1 MSTASRFRDAALRI
15 LLLEDSKFDAELLRE
30 CLRGS
35 FPNAVLERVCG
46 EHAFVDAISQR
57 AFDAILSDHE
67 LPDFSGP
74 QALQI
79 ARRLCPGTP
88 FIFVSGVI
96 GEDNA
101 VELLKRG
108 ATDFVSKGRLARLP
122 VAIDRALRE
131 VAERTAR
138 DHAENQ
144 LREADATFARV
155 VDSLRDYA
163 VILLDVDGH
172 IRSWNRAARE
182 VFGFKRSQVIG
193 ASAALLFTPEDRA
206 ADVPDTQL
214 RVALVRGKA
223 GGDRWMLRADG
234 ARFRAEGVVT
244 PLYSP
249 SGAHTGYCK
258 IVHDATAAFEQ
269 AAALRAAKDEA
280 ERANLAKDHF
290 LAVLSHE
297 LRTPLTPIASAAYVL
312 ERYARVPEQY
322 RGLLPMIQRNIALEA
337 RLIDDLLDL
346 SAISAGKVTLR
357 AKPVDLHALI
367 HVVIEMVAEQVRD
380 KRQALVLRLEAADAT
395 VEADEARMEQVLW
408 NILRNAIK
416 FTPQGGRIEL
426 RTESDGQVIRVHCQD
441 NGIGIEPGVL
451 PRIFTAFEQAD
462 SDIAKRFGGLGLGL
476 TIARWLVAEH
486 KGRLWAHSDGLGK
499 GSTFSLELAC
509 MDPTQALLPGETA
522 ADAVPAAEHSLLL
535 VEDNADAATPMLL
548 SLEHYGYRVTHAM
561 NCAQALQ
568 AMQSARF
575 DVVVTDLGLP
585 DGNGVELGRTLS
597 GIVPVIALSGYGTEH
612 DVERTAKAGFAGHL
626 VKPADPATVH
636 ATVQEALTRA
646 APGGTLVGGQ
656 REAGAARP
664 VDQPAND
671 ARGRR

>member
-1 MSTASRFRDAALRI
+1 MSKFRDAALRI
-15 LLLEDSKFDAELLRE
+15 LLLEDSKFDAESLRE
-30 CLRGS
+30 CLHDS
-35 FPNAVLERVCG
+35 FPNAVLERACG
-46 EHAFVDAISQR
+46 EHDFVEAISQR

-67 LPDFSGP
+67 LRDFSGS

-108 ATDFVSKGRLARLP
+108 ATDYVSKGRLARLP

-131 VAERTAR
+131 VAERAAR
-138 DHAENQ
+138 DRAEDQ
-144 LREADATFARV
+144 LREADATFTRV

-163 VILLDVDGH
+163 VILLDVDGR

-206 ADVPDTQL
+206 ADVPATQL
-214 RVALVRGKA
+214 RIALVRGKA
-223 GGDRWMLRADG
+223 GGDSWMRRADG
-234 ARFRAEGVVT
+234 TRFRAEGVVT
-244 PLYSP
+244 PLYAP
-249 SGAHTGYCK
+249 SGTHTGYCK
-258 IVHDATAAFEQ
+258 IVHDVTAAFEQ
-269 AAALRAAKDEA
+269 AAAVRAAKEES
-280 ERANLAKDHF
+280 ERANLAKDRF

-312 ERYARVPEQY
+312 ERYARVPERY
-322 RGLLPMIQRNIALEA
+322 CGLLPMIQRNVALEA

-367 HVVIEMVAEQVRD
+367 HIVIEMVAEQVRE
-380 KRQALVLRLEAADAT
+380 KGQTLVLRLEAADPV

-426 RTESDGQVIRVHCQD
+426 RTESDGNVIRMHCQD
-441 NGIGIEPGVL
+441 DGIGIEPEVL

-499 GSTFSLELAC
+499 GSRFSLELAC
-509 MDPTQALLPGETA
+509 IDRSQAASNSGTRAQAASAGE
-522 ADAVPAAEHSLLL
+522 HRLLL
-535 VEDNADAATPMLL
+535 VEDNADVAAPMLL
-548 SLEHYGYRVTHAM
+548 SLEDYGYRVTHATT
-561 NCAQALQ
+561 CAQALA

-597 GIVPVIALSGYGTEH
+597 GIVPVIALSGYGTEN

-646 APGGTLVGGQ
+646 AVEGATADGGA
-656 REAGAARP
+656 EAVSSA
-664 VDQPAND
+664 DQLAGE